1 MSIKKQSN
9 GTYNVRVTFSD
20 NLGKRREKNK
30 KYQFPNFGQEMG
42 T

>member
-1 MSIKKQSN
+1 MSIKKQSD

-30 KYQFPNFGQEMG
+30 KVSIP
-42 T
+42 